1 MERRFIPIALLSL
14 VAAALITGGTT
25 WFSSTMDVSVKQER
39 FTGKVAGE
47 SSENSVPI
55 VAERRDTSSEF
66 KPMKKD
72 GYGMFAVPTAH
83 SAVIFDA
90 ATGSTLFEQGA
101 DDHRAIASITKLMTS
116 MIAVESV
123 KNLDEPVTITDEAV
137 YAEGTRVGCPRS
149 GYCISERLH
158 VGEQVSVRSLLKA
171 ALMNSANDAA
181 ISLAIHISGSQ
192 AKFAEK
198 MNARAKDLGLVNTYF
213 CTPSGLELDDAV
225 AEESCYSS
233 ARDVAKIAAYAL
245 RYDILWKTMCTEKTF
260 ISSIDGTYEHEIFNT
275 DKLLGTYPNLVGTKT
290 GFTPRAGYSLLAVA
304 KDPTAGKHTLIAVVL
319 DDSARWQ
326 SIQQMLSWG
335 FNAFEWQ

>member
-1 MERRFIPIALLSL
+1 MERRFIPIAAFSL

-25 WFSSTMDVSVKQER
+25 WFSRTQDVAVNQER

-47 SSENSVPI
+47 SSEKNIPI
-55 VAERRDTSSEF
+55 VEERRDASSEF
-66 KPMKKD
+66 QPLKKD
-72 GYGMFAVPTAH
+72 GYGSFAVPTAH
-83 SAVIFDA
+83 SAIILDA
-90 ATGSTLFEQGA
+90 ATGSAIFEQGA
-101 DDHRAIASITKLMTS
+101 DDRRAIASITKLMTT
-116 MIAVESV
+116 MIAVESA
-123 KNLDEPVTITDEAV
+123 KDLDEPVTITEEAV

-181 ISLAIHISGSQ
+181 ISLAIHVSGSQ
-192 AKFAEK
+192 QKFAEK
-198 MNARAKDLGLVNTYF
+198 MNARAKDLGLANTRF
-213 CTPSGLELDDAV
+213 CTASGLELDDAA
-225 AEESCYSS
+225 AEENCYSS

-245 RYDILWKTMCTEKTF
+245 RYDVLWKTMCTEKTF
-260 ISSIDGTYEHEIFNT
+260 ISSIDGKYEHEIFNT
-275 DKLLGTYPNLVGTKT
+275 DELLGAYPNLVGTKT

-304 KDPTAGKHTLIAVVL
+304 KDPSAGKHTLIAVVL

-335 FNAFEWQ
+335 FGAYEWR